1 MTLLNIPEHLR
12 FKKGGVRFWGCLPV
26 FDYDAPEGLSQ
37 GLKRKRALEL
47 HHDCCRII
55 SSEMLNFC
63 EQRNRMQAADGSIYE
78 VVPRLAFVAADFQ
91 QIQQNVALV
100 GRGCHVCECPY
111 EELDRTGM
119 QWPLRDLRNI
129 MESLYSLA
137 DEVLD
142 ENGKIRFGKVKVIK
156 EWEQQAGMKFLEN
169 GFAPLLTAG
178 FDICLFSPR
187 DLLHHILLG
196 LSGQYVVNS
205 IIHLLIFDENGLAN
219 PLFWESSPGHAALMS
234 DVKAVAIWNRL
245 SKRLSSI
252 EEDEAGFTISS
263 KMAKHFL
270 KV

>member
-1 MTLLNIPEHLR
+1 VTLLNISENIR
-12 FKKGGVRFWGCLPV
+12 FKKGGVRFWGYLSI
-26 FDYDAPEGLSQ
+26 FDYDAPEGLPQ
-37 GLKRKRALEL
+37 GQKRKRALEL

>member
-1 MTLLNIPEHLR
+1 
-12 FKKGGVRFWGCLPV
+12 
-26 FDYDAPEGLSQ
+26 
-37 GLKRKRALEL
+37 
-47 HHDCCRII
+47 
-55 SSEMLNFC
+55 
-63 EQRNRMQAADGSIYE
+63 MQAADGSIYE

-142 ENGKIRFGKVKVIK
+142 ENG
-156 EWEQQAGMKFLEN
+156 
-169 GFAPLLTAG
+169 
-178 FDICLFSPR
+178 
-187 DLLHHILLG
+187 
-196 LSGQYVVNS
+196 
-205 IIHLLIFDENGLAN
+205 LAN